1 VESVLEPM
9 EGDSAAFNHV
19 GICVSDL
26 ERSRRFYEEVLEF
39 RYWWELTVPDEGAS
53 QLLQLPAPLGV
64 TAVYLAHERFV
75 LELIHFAEAG
85 IRPTPQ
91 RVMNNP
97 GLTHL
102 SIAVAEISST
112 LEKVV
117 PNGGEILQ
125 DTNIGGQA
133 VMIRD
138 PDGQLIELTS
148 FHFHAMRP
156 PWPEDRS
163 PA

>member
-1 VESVLEPM
+1 
-9 EGDSAAFNHV
+9 
-19 GICVSDL
+19 
-26 ERSRRFYEEVLEF
+26 
-39 RYWWELTVPDEGAS
+39 
-53 QLLQLPAPLGV
+53 V

-85 IRPTPQ
+85 IRTTPQ

-102 SIAVAEISST
+102 SIAVADISST

-117 PNGGEILQ
+117 PNGGEILE
-125 DTNIGGQA
+125 DTSVGGGA
-133 VMIRD
+133 IMIRD

-156 PWPEDRS
+156 PWPDHRS
-163 PA
+163 SA